1 MISLTRF
8 THSQHTWGINAAGN
22 DTYSAS
28 HIRPLM
34 DYVPKLWLLHVCTY
48 FYLPWHFSLGM
59 SVK

>member
-22 DTYSAS
+22 DTYSTS

-34 DYVPKLWLLHVCTY
+34 IVISVYDRYYSKQLIAVNRQ
-48 FYLPWHFSLGM
+48 LGFP
-59 SVK
+59 